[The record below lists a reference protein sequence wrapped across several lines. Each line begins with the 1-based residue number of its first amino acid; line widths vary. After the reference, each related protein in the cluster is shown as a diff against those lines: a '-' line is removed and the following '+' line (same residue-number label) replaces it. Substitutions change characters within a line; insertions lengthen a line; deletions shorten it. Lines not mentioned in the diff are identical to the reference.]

1 MTICIAITADIK
13 GSPKI
18 VFAADRMVSTD
29 WVTYDSGLS
38 KAQFVT
44 EYAVIMTASDD
55 ILTSTEIM
63 EKTINVITALNLPE
77 KKKVEEI
84 ADILSKI
91 CQERLQSEGREK
103 FSQNTG

>member
-1 MTICIAITADIK
+1 
-13 GSPKI
+13 
-18 VFAADRMVSTD
+18 MVSTD
-29 WVTYDSGLS
+29 WVTSDSGLS

-77 KKKVEEI
+77 RKK
-84 ADILSKI
+84 SKKLLI
-91 CQERLQSEGREK
+91 YYLRYVGRDHDSDRGEK
-103 FSQNTG
+103 NSLKIRVDL